1 MLKLAFN
8 SSAPMNF
15 SLTTDPKKKLLAIAV
30 FFVLLYVVVEV
41 TGLRSNLSSEVIE
54 NLFFAYPVWGI
65 ALFCLAFSL
74 GNLLYV
80 PGWVF
85 LVGAVFALGKE
96 WGAVATL
103 VAALCSSTISFFL
116 IRAVGETVLRS
127 FNHRWA
133 DKVFAH
139 LDERP
144 IMSAAVLR
152 LLFQTLPALNYALA
166 LADIRFRDYLVGTIL
181 GLPLPIFL
189 YCYFFELIFQHLL

>member
-116 IRAVGETVLRS
+116 IRAVGGTVLRS

-144 IMSAAVLR
+144 IMSVAVLR

>member
-1 MLKLAFN
+1 
-8 SSAPMNF
+8 MNF
-15 SLTTDPKKKLLAIAV
+15 SLTTDPKKKLLYIVA

-41 TGLRSNLSSEVIE
+41 TGLRSNLSPDAIKA
-54 NLFFAYPVWGI
+54 LFFAYPLWGVV
-65 ALFCLAFSL
+65 LFCLAFSL

-96 WGAVATL
+96 WGGAATL
-103 VAALCSSTISFFL
+103 IAALCSSTISFLL
-116 IRAVGETVLRS
+116 IRAVGGTALRS

-133 DKVFAH
+133 DKIFPH

-144 IMSAAVLR
+144 VLSVALLR

-166 LADIRFRDYLVGTIL
+166 LAGIRFRDYLAGTFL
-181 GLPLPIFL
+181 GLPIPIFL
-189 YCYFFELIFQHLL
+189 YCYFFELIFQHLLHR

>member
-1 MLKLAFN
+1 ME
-8 SSAPMNF
+8 F
-15 SLTTDPKKKLLAIAV
+15 SLTTDPKKKLLSIVA
-30 FFVLLYVVVEV
+30 FFVLLYAVVEG
-41 TGLRSNLSSEVIE
+41 TGLRAHLSPDVIKG
-54 NLFFAYPVWGI
+54 LFFAYPVWGI
-65 ALFCLAFSL
+65 VLFCLAFSL

-96 WGAVATL
+96 WGAVASL

-116 IRAVGETVLRS
+116 IRAVGGTALRS
-127 FNHRWA
+127 LNHRWA
-133 DKVFAH
+133 DKIFSH

-144 IMSAAVLR
+144 VLSVAVLR
-152 LLFQTLPALNYALA
+152 LIFQTLPALNYALA

-189 YCYFFELIFQHLL
+189 YCYFFELIFRHLLK